1 MYHFGSITL
10 RKKYNLKINKGNKTF
25 LKKWGITP
33 VFFTKYYLR
42 GGKFMNNKIESIPF
56 DGPLEKPKKNLFFLI
71 HLIICKLKYLK
82 ILIFK

>member
-1 MYHFGSITL
+1 
-10 RKKYNLKINKGNKTF
+10 
-25 LKKWGITP
+25 
-33 VFFTKYYLR
+33 
-42 GGKFMNNKIESIPF
+42 MNNKIESIPF